1 MSKYR
6 VRPPVRL
13 FALAL
18 GLSAPAALCLAPQTA
33 QAGDSCKTA
42 ADVSS
47 KVWNE
52 TPKVVKDAI
61 AASGPYGSTAMKA
74 AKLIEEGIKIWNK
87 IAGDDSWAKI
97 GRRRLDFN
105 AWHEGKL
112 IGSTERLF
120 VSGIP
125 AVNPVQLDF
134 HKLDND
140 GEVRVV
146 VCKIPKKGTGKAK
159 LVKAFT
165 VKAGAK
171 KGLIKSVKIDDAK
184 GKVITVALHG
194 KSFSKSLKY
203 KVRGKWLYEEE
214 EEGKTTYKAPPGT
227 RQPDHKVKAP
237 PGSREPDEPD
247 HKVKGKR

>member
-1 MSKYR
+1 MR
-6 VRPPVRL
+6 RLRARPPVRL

-18 GLSAPAALCLAPQTA
+18 GIAAPAALYLAPQSA
-33 QAGDSCKTA
+33 QAGDSCTTA
-42 ADVSS
+42 ADVGS

-52 TPKVVKDAI
+52 TPKIVKDAI

-97 GRRRLDFN
+97 GRRRMDFN

-146 VCKIPKKGTGKAK
+146 VCKIPKKGEGKAK
-159 LVKAFT
+159 VVKAFT

-203 KVRGKWLYEEE
+203 KVRSKWLYAEEE
-214 EEGKTTYKAPPGT
+214 ESGTTYKAPPGT
-227 RQPDHKVKAP
+227 RTPDEPDHNVKAP
-237 PGSREPDEPD
+237 PGTREPD

>member
-1 MSKYR
+1 MSRYR
-6 VRPPVRL
+6 RSSTRL

-18 GLSAPAALCLAPQTA
+18 GLSAPAVVCLAPQAA
-33 QAGDSCKTA
+33 QAGDSCTTA
-42 ADVSS
+42 ADVGS

-52 TPKVVKDAI
+52 TPKIVKDAI

-74 AKLIEEGIKIWNK
+74 AKLIAEGIKIWNK
-87 IAGDDSWAKI
+87 LAKDDSWAKI
-97 GRRRLDFN
+97 GPRKLDFN
-105 AWHEGKL
+105 SWHEGKL
-112 IGSTERLF
+112 IGKTERLF

-134 HKLDND
+134 HKLDNE

-146 VCKIPKKGTGKAK
+146 VCKVPKKGTGKPK
-159 LVKAFT
+159 VVKAFT

-171 KGLIKSVKIDDAK
+171 KGLVKSVKIEDAK

-203 KVRGKWLYEEE
+203 KVRGKWLYAEEE
-214 EEGKTTYKAPPGT
+214 SDGTTYKAPPGSREEPDHSVKAPPGT
-227 RQPDHKVKAP
+227 RQPDHKVK
-237 PGSREPDEPD
+237 
-247 HKVKGKR
+247 GKR